1 MSIQLSPSPISS
13 CNWVLYLFWYCSIN
27 LLCYLQLI
35 GPIFCTR
42 LTPAFNFSLILVLK
56 ITSACVKGVAISLY
70 IRSCVVLITK
80 RSLSNNFSAKR
91 KKIYIYESNSFEP
104 RLLKLKTSI
113 SYMKTFKVIFF
124 CSKIPV
130 YFCVL
135 KIFLKRIKFF

>member
-35 GPIFCTR
+35 SPIFRTR

-70 IRSCVVLITK
+70 IRSCAVLITK

-91 KKIYIYESNSFEP
+91 KKIYIFESNSFEP

-113 SYMKTFKVIFF
+113 SYMKTFKVIFLF
-124 CSKIPV
+124 RNPCLFLCFKN
-130 YFCVL
+130 
-135 KIFLKRIKFF
+135 IFKKN

>member
-91 KKIYIYESNSFEP
+91 KKIYIFESNSFEP

-124 CSKIPV
+124 FRNPC
-130 YFCVL
+130 L
-135 KIFLKRIKFF
+135 FLCFKNVFKKN